1 MTPEPGK
8 TEKRILPA
16 ANGAG
21 RTIARDLTLGLIIV
35 ILSVSIVI
43 VSLNYLILSRGT
55 GVQLEEKAD
64 EYLANLIDSVQVPIW
79 NFNEITVRKIALAYT
94 DNELVAKLRIVDSS
108 DRAIFDYALA
118 GAGNLI
124 EKAGDVTYEGRI
136 IGRVE
141 IGMTPN
147 PVKESNRHLLW
158 SSILLALV
166 TVAAVV
172 GATGLLLRKF
182 LKKPLEL
189 LLTGIDGIAK
199 GEYDQGLPEAKQQEI
214 QTIISRFNYMSRQV
228 RSRESTLAEINRQLK
243 TEIAD
248 RKRVEAALQESESV
262 LKATLE
268 SIDDGVLVV
277 SAKGFVSHYNF
288 RFREIWSIPEETMSS
303 HDDEKLMD
311 YVLPQLIDPEL
322 FIAQTGEI
330 YRTSQTTEDIQRFKD
345 GRILERFSYPLV
357 LEGEEGG
364 RVWFFRDITER
375 MRAEEALNE
384 SRTLLEELQRIAH
397 IGGWSW
403 DIATNEVSW
412 TDEMYRIFGSSP
424 HEFQPRYSELLS
436 RVHPE
441 DLENMPILKRKTL
454 KDYVIEDYES
464 RVVRPDGTVRW
475 VFLTEKF
482 LYDDAGEPLR
492 MIGVM
497 QDITERKWAEKEI
510 AKHQEHLEELVEER
524 TRALDVAQE
533 ELLKRERLAVLGQ
546 LTATVSHELRNP
558 LGVIRSSAFYLAR
571 KLSDAGEKTAK
582 HLARIDEQV
591 SICDA
596 IVSDLL
602 EYTRGRHSEKV
613 TGEINPWLRQLLE
626 DFTDLPHARI
636 VQRLAPDVPE
646 LSFDREKIRRVVVNL
661 VTNAVQAVTAKEEQA
676 TSEGFVYHPE
686 IKVSTERGEDCV
698 LIRFEDNGI
707 GMGAETAQ
715 RAFEPLFTTRP
726 RGTGLGLAIVEKIVG
741 EHGGTVS
748 LDSHPEQGTRVLVI
762 LPIVSEP

>member
-16 ANGAG
+16 ASGAG
-21 RTIARDLTLGLIIV
+21 RTIARDLTLGLTVV

-43 VSLNYLILSRGT
+43 VSLNYVILSRGT
-55 GVQLEEKAD
+55 SVQLEEKAD
-64 EYLANLIDSVQVPIW
+64 EYLANLLDSVQVPIW
-79 NFNEITVRKIALAYT
+79 NFNEITVRKIAQAYT
-94 DNELVAKLRIVDSS
+94 DNELVAKLRITDSR
-108 DRAIFDYALA
+108 DRQIFDYAVTD
-118 GAGNLI
+118 AGNLI
-124 EKAGDVTYEGRI
+124 KKTGDVIYEGRI

-141 IGMTPN
+141 IGMTSN
-147 PVKESNRHLLW
+147 PVKESNRDLLW

-166 TVAAVV
+166 TVLAVV

-228 RSRESTLAEINRQLK
+228 RSRESTLAGMNKQLK

-277 SAKGFVSHYNF
+277 SATGFVSHYNF

-303 HDDEKLMD
+303 HEDEKLID
-311 YVLPQLIDPEL
+311 YVLPQLLDPEG
-322 FIAQTGEI
+322 FMARTGEI
-330 YRTSQTTEDIQRFKD
+330 YRTSQTTEDILRFKD
-345 GRILERFSYPLV
+345 GRILERFSYPMV
-357 LEGEEGG
+357 REGGEGG

-375 MRAEEALNE
+375 MRAEEALKE
-384 SRTLLEELQRIAH
+384 SRSLLEESQRIAH
-397 IGGWSW
+397 VGSWSW
-403 DIATNEVSW
+403 DIETNEAFW
-412 TDEMYRIFGSSP
+412 TDEMYRILGRRP
-424 HEFQPRYSELLS
+424 QEFQPKYAELVA

-441 DLENMPILKRKTL
+441 DAECLPILKLKTL
-454 KDYVIEDYES
+454 ETYAEEEFEC
-464 RVVRPDGTVRW
+464 RVVRPDGTARW
-475 VFLTEKF
+475 VYLTGRLFRDVDGK
-482 LYDDAGEPLR
+482 PVR

-497 QDITERKWAEKEI
+497 QDNTERKWAEKEI

-524 TRALDVAQE
+524 TRALEAAQE

-626 DFTDLPHARI
+626 DFTGLPNTRI

-676 TSEGFVYHPE
+676 TSEGLVYHPE
-686 IKVSTERGEDCV
+686 IRVSTERGEDCV
-698 LIRFEDNGI
+698 HIRFEDNGI

-748 LDSHPEQGTRVLVI
+748 LDSHPEQGTRVLVT
-762 LPIVSEP
+762 LPIASEP